1 MGLRLGGSI
10 GPLFGSVRLGVP
22 REAKSLGRG
31 IVGLMGTTGFALLI
45 VFVLF
50 SSLISW
56 ATGIPVELVMSILA
70 WIIGIAVAA
79 ALVTAAVLFASYL
92 RRQIRTLPR
101 GRARREAQAQA
112 WFAATFVY
120 GFAVWGVSAGYAA
133 LFDVEAST
141 VALIVV
147 RVTLIV
153 LIGYWVRLVV
163 RWVKRRNSQPA
174 PSTRNANQ
182 APEPFPAAAETPL
195 LGSRLS
201 TINDATREEREFIR
215 HQRRSRKALQRMVR
229 EDSKAGRFVPAPAVE
244 ATSIPL
250 TSLRSYR
257 RMSDQERQ
265 VARLQYE
272 VL

>member
-50 SSLISW
+50 SSLFSW
-56 ATGIPVELVMSILA
+56 VTGIPVELVMSILA

-79 ALVTAAVLFASYL
+79 ALITAAVLFASHL

-101 GRARREAQAQA
+101 GQARKEAQAQA

-120 GFAVWGVSAGYAA
+120 GFAVWGVSAASAG
-133 LFDVEAST
+133 LFDVEASM
-141 VALIVV
+141 VALIVI
-147 RVTLIV
+147 RVTLIG
-153 LIGYWVRLVV
+153 LIGYWARLVL
-163 RWVKRRNSQPA
+163 RWGKRRNSRPA
-174 PSTRNANQ
+174 SSSRNAGQ
-182 APEPFPAAAETPL
+182 AAGPVPAAAGTAS

-201 TINDATREEREFIR
+201 TINDAAREEREFIR
-215 HQRRSRKALQRMVR
+215 HQRRSRKALQQLVR
-229 EDSKAGRFVPAPAVE
+229 EDNKAGRSVPALAVE
-244 ATSIPL
+244 TTALPL

-257 RMSDQERQ
+257 RMSDQEQ
-265 VARLQYE
+265 QAARMQYE